1 MASKTFDFS
10 NRPQQKI
17 TPADLPGLFSGL
29 GNMAAPG
36 TIVQLSLNILTPYD
50 NPSYRH
56 LLDGRQ
62 SFRPYSEAKFEK
74 LVSSIKTNGVLT
86 PIIVRPWENGKYQVL
101 AGHNRWNASRA
112 AGLDT
117 IPAIIDDADDDRA
130 AIIMTT
136 TNIDQ
141 RDELLPSEKAWA
153 YRLQLD
159 VMKRQGQRT
168 DLTSAQSER
177 KLSNKESREILAEQ
191 TGENRNQ
198 IQRYIRLTYLI
209 PELLEMVDKDM
220 LPMVSGVALSYL
232 DAEQQSIV
240 CDISAE
246 CDKRIST
253 AQAEQIKR
261 LAQSSNFT
269 AAAVK
274 QILLPAKRWN
284 PANAFSSRTKGLI
297 PKTATE
303 KDIEQVAELI
313 EDYFEGKERSD
324 T

>member
-1 MASKTFDFS
+1 MANKFDFS
-10 NRPQQKI
+10 NRPQQQI

-29 GNMAAPG
+29 GNTAAPNA
-36 TIVQLSLNILTPYD
+36 IVQLPISLLVPWTNQP
-50 NPSYRH
+50 
-56 LLDGRQ
+56 
-62 SFRPYSEAKFEK
+62 FRPYSDAKMQQLIED
-74 LVSSIKTNGVLT
+74 IKANGVLN
-86 PIIVRPWENGKYQVL
+86 PVIVRPLGQQYQIL
-101 AGHNRWNASRA
+101 AGHSRTNASRE
-112 AGLDT
+112 AGLKT
-117 IPAIIDDADDDRA
+117 VPAIIRDVDDDTA
-130 AIIMTT
+130 TLIMVN
-136 TNIDQ
+136 TNLNQ
-141 RDELLPSEKAWA
+141 RDELLPSERAWA
-153 YRLQLD
+153 YRLQLEA
-159 VMKRQGQRT
+159 MKRQGDRNHNNLGIRT
-168 DLTSAQSER
+168 DQQLAASTNESARQ
-177 KLSNKESREILAEQ
+177 L
-191 TGENRNQ
+191 
-198 IQRYIRLTYLI
+198 QRYIRLTHLT

-261 LAQSSNFT
+261 LAQSGNFT